1 MADTT
6 AVAEGAG
13 AEVAA
18 EAIGKKEEK
27 ETLPTRLA
35 EPIILLLFFAHY
47 SSYNNI

>member
-6 AVAEGAG
+6 AVAET
-13 AEVAA
+13 EAA
-18 EAIGKKEEK
+18 VEAIGKKEEK

-35 EPIILLLFFAHY
+35 KSIILLLFFAQY